1 MADRVEDV
9 LVPPAMRG
17 ECLMGMGMIGVG
29 AGLIV
34 VIRPSRPNELRLW
47 QRHPQ
52 PPAIAGSSR
61 TSSRSATGVSRPF
74 R

>member
-9 LVPPAMRG
+9 RVSAAVRREVLVGVVMVVGGVLDPPRDG
-17 ECLMGMGMIGVG
+17 H
-29 AGLIV
+29 
-34 VIRPSRPNELRLW
+34 R
-47 QRHPQ
+47 Q

-61 TSSRSATGVSRPF
+61 TSSLPATGVSRPA